1 MKILWSLP
9 VRGETLPSGR
19 GDLVRAQQLS
29 AALKSAG
36 HDVVMVSD
44 AQRPGASMAISA
56 YRGGVRR
63 VVPRRLALILRDLG
77 RWLHGHRHG
86 AWLARAAEQAGAE
99 LIIETQVAFS
109 PSGAVAARRTGLP
122 LVLDDCTPSVEE
134 ATFGVGLPRLA
145 RAVQRHQADAAKIV
159 VAVSSAARDLLVGEG
174 VPADRI
180 RIIPNGVD
188 CNSWRRASRERGR
201 RQLGLNGDR
210 VIGFVGSFQPWHRAE
225 WLVAGLSE
233 LADSDCRLVLVGD
246 GPGRQEALKLAD
258 DLGLSRRV
266 LATGALS
273 APQIP
278 DVVSAFDVGV
288 MPGTNDYGQPMKLWE
303 YAAAGIPCVAPNRA
317 PIREVVDNGVTG
329 LLFEPEDRAGL
340 FESTNRLLEDT
351 ALASRMGKSARE
363 KAFASASWTTIA
375 AELLS

>member
-1 MKILWSLP
+1 M
-9 VRGETLPSGR
+9 
-19 GDLVRAQQLS
+19 
-29 AALKSAG
+29 
-36 HDVVMVSD
+36 
-44 AQRPGASMAISA
+44 
-56 YRGGVRR
+56 
-63 VVPRRLALILRDLG
+63 
-77 RWLHGHRHG
+77 
-86 AWLARAAEQAGAE
+86 
-99 LIIETQVAFS
+99 
-109 PSGAVAARRTGLP
+109 
-122 LVLDDCTPSVEE
+122 
-134 ATFGVGLPRLA
+134 
-145 RAVQRHQADAAKIV
+145 
-159 VAVSSAARDLLVGEG
+159 
-174 VPADRI
+174 
-180 RIIPNGVD
+180 
-188 CNSWRRASRERGR
+188 
-201 RQLGLNGDR
+201 
-210 VIGFVGSFQPWHRAE
+210 
-225 WLVAGLSE
+225 
-233 LADSDCRLVLVGD
+233 
-246 GPGRQEALKLAD
+246 KLAG